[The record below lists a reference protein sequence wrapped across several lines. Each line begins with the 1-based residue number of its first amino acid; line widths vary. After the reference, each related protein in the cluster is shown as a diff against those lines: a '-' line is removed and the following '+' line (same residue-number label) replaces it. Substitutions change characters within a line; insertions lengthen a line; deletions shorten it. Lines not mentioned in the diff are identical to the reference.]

1 MNSLFHKPNY
11 FVNYFMKI
19 KFMAIIKDKNR
30 GTLHE
35 TLILLDYAAL
45 FSPYFNIYETFFLEK
60 LL

>member
-1 MNSLFHKPNY
+1 M
-11 FVNYFMKI
+11 NYFMKI

-35 TLILLDYAAL
+35 TLILLDYVAL